1 MTDGNNVFVDNNA
14 DDEGTVGDDDD
25 EQVRKSLVAE
35 KAYNKALFT
44 QTQLNYSSEA
54 TCTS

>member
-1 MTDGNNVFVDNNA
+1 MVIMFFFDNNA

-25 EQVRKSLVAE
+25 EQVRNSLVGE

>member
-25 EQVRKSLVAE
+25 EQVRNILVAE